1 VNLTSAGSADI
12 FLASYNASGNYVHAR
27 SMGNTIYE
35 YGYAIAVNG
44 STNVYLTGNF
54 SYTADFYPEGGSST
68 SIITANNASDV
79 YVAAYSILIPF
90 PLRFEVV
97 SAIAVRDGQAVQ
109 INWSASS
116 QINNAYFEVQRSRD
130 GISFVP
136 VGRVTGCLWC
146 SNVQHYTLTDDHPF
160 TGTSF
165 YRIKQVDVDGHAT
178 YSKIVR
184 INILNPT
191 LYALNVYPTV
201 TSNVFTVRVQNKGTG
216 KRLIMQVVSAAGKL
230 VQEQTV
236 SLREGENKFSYS
248 LAGEARGVY
257 YIRMINEAEQTSLA
271 ASIIKK

>member
-1 VNLTSAGSADI
+1 VQQ
-12 FLASYNASGNYVHAR
+12 Y
-27 SMGNTIYE
+27 
-35 YGYAIAVNG
+35 
-44 STNVYLTGNF
+44 
-54 SYTADFYPEGGSST
+54 
-68 SIITANNASDV
+68 
-79 YVAAYSILIPF
+79 
-90 PLRFEVV
+90 
-97 SAIAVRDGQAVQ
+97 SAID
-109 INWSASS
+109 N
-116 QINNAYFEVQRSRD
+116 
-130 GISFVP
+130 
-136 VGRVTGCLWC
+136 
-146 SNVQHYTLTDDHPF
+146 HPF

-191 LYALNVYPTV
+191 LHALNVYPTV

-257 YIRMINEAEQTSLA
+257 YIRMLNEAEQTSLA